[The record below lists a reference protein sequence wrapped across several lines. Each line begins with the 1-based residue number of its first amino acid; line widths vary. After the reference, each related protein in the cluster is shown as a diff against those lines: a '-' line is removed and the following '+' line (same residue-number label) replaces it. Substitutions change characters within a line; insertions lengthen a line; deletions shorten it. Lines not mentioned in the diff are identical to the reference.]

1 MNFGFTEEQTL
12 LREQLR
18 RFFDKQCPIT
28 ETRKIMEAREGFSR
42 ELWQEMAKLGW
53 LSLIVPEEN
62 DGLGLGWIELLVMLE
77 ESGRTLFPS
86 PIISHMLAITAI
98 VEAGSAAQKQKY
110 LPAMAEGTLIGSVAL
125 FDEANHYTADA
136 ILLEEKH
143 LEGKENGSLVL
154 NGKKHFVND
163 AQAADLFVVAYK
175 GSNKNL
181 AFAIVEKASKGLS
194 ISANGCFDKTK
205 REATLKFDNVKV
217 ANDNILATSDALT
230 LLNYLLDCGAVA
242 VTAETIGVAE
252 AAHKITV
259 NYANERTQFGSVIGR
274 YQGVK
279 HPLADMFV
287 DIESFK
293 SLCYF
298 AAWCVANDRKQLP
311 RYSSMAKAYAS
322 EIMPKLGVDCIKL
335 HGAIGYT
342 AEYDIQLFN
351 KRANWMRPAF
361 GDANF
366 HYDRVATF
374 GGI

>member
-18 RFFDKQCPIT
+18 RFFDKQSPIT
-28 ETRKIMEAREGFSR
+28 ETRKIMESKEGFSR
-42 ELWQEMAKLGW
+42 TLWNDMAKLGW
-53 LSLIVPEEN
+53 LSLIVPEEY

-98 VEAGSAAQKQKY
+98 VEAGTEQQKQKF
-110 LPAMAEGTLIGSVAL
+110 LPAMAEGKIIGAVAL
-125 FDEANHYTADA
+125 FDEANHYSADA
-136 ILLEEKH
+136 ITLEA
-143 LEGKENGSLVL
+143 KENGALVL
-154 NGKKHFVND
+154 NGEKHFVND
-163 AQAADLFVVAYK
+163 AQAADLFVVAYRR
-175 GSNKNL
+175 SNKDI
-181 AFAIVEKASKGLS
+181 AFALVEKTSEGLS
-194 ISANGCFDKTK
+194 FANQGCFDKTK
-205 REATLKFDNVKV
+205 REATVKFSNVKIT
-217 ANDNILATSDALT
+217 NDNILSTSKPNE

-298 AAWCVANDRKQLP
+298 AAWCVTNDRAQLT
-311 RYSSMAKAYAS
+311 RYASMAKAYAS
-322 EIMPKLGVDCIKL
+322 DIMPKLGVNCIKL

-366 HYDRVATF
+366 HYDRIAIL

>member
-1 MNFGFTEEQTL
+1 MNFGFTEEQQL

-18 RFFDKQCPIT
+18 RFFDDQSPLS
-28 ETRKIMEAREGFSR
+28 ETRKLMASKEGFSK
-42 ELWQEMAKLGW
+42 ELWLEMAKLGW

-62 DGLGLGWIELLVMLE
+62 DGLGLGWIELLVLLE

-98 VEAGSAAQKQKY
+98 VEAGSEQQKQKY
-110 LPAMAEGTLIGSVAL
+110 LPGMADGSSIGCVAL
-125 FDEANHYTADA
+125 FDEANHFSSESVLLKAQAGDKL
-136 ILLEEKH
+136 ILD
-143 LEGKENGSLVL
+143 GQ
-154 NGKKHFVND
+154 KHFVSD
-163 AQAADLFVVAYK
+163 AQAADIVVATYRNND
-175 GSNKNL
+175 GGIGL
-181 AFAIVEKASKGLS
+181 AVVEMQEAG
-194 ISANGCFDKTK
+194 ISLVRNGGFDQTK
-205 REATLKFDNVKV
+205 RESTLNFENVAL
-217 ANDNILATSDALT
+217 ANDAVLSSADSVEVVEY
-230 LLNYLLDCGAVA
+230 LLNCGAVA

-259 NYANERTQFGSVIGR
+259 DYANERTQFNSVIGR

-298 AAWCVANDRKQLP
+298 AAWCVGNDRDQLP
-311 RYSSMAKAYAS
+311 RYASMAKAYAS
-322 EIMPKLGVDCIKL
+322 EIMPELGTNCIKL

-342 AEYDIQLFN
+342 AEYDIQLFY
-351 KRANWMRPAF
+351 KRAKWMRPAF

-366 HYDRVATF
+366 HYDRVATL

>member
-28 ETRKIMEAREGFSR
+28 ETRKIMEVREGFSR

-110 LPAMAEGTLIGSVAL
+110 LPAMAEGKLIGSVAL

-136 ILLEEKH
+136 ILLE
-143 LEGKENGSLVL
+143 GKENGNLVL

-181 AFAIVEKASKGLS
+181 AFAIVEKASEGLS

>member
-18 RFFDKQCPIT
+18 RFFDKQGSIT
-28 ETRKIMEAREGFSR
+28 ETRKIMESKEGFSR
-42 ELWQEMAKLGW
+42 ELWDDMTKLGW
-53 LSLIVPEEN
+53 LSLIVPEAY

-98 VEAGSAAQKQKY
+98 VEAGSEAQKQKY
-110 LPAMAEGTLIGSVAL
+110 LPAMAEGKLIGSIAL
-125 FDEANHYTADA
+125 FDEANHYTSDA
-136 ILLEEKH
+136 ILLE
-143 LEGKENGSLVL
+143 GKEQGALVL
-154 NGKKHFVND
+154 NGEKHFVND
-163 AQAADLFVVAYK
+163 AQAADIFVVAYRRTHK
-175 GSNKNL
+175 EIG
-181 AFAIVEKASKGLS
+181 FALVEKTSEGLS
-194 ISANGCFDKTK
+194 VSKQGCFDKTK
-205 REATLKFDNVKV
+205 REATLKFENVKV
-217 ANDNILATSDALT
+217 ENANILASDNANE

-252 AAHKITV
+252 AAHKITID
-259 NYANERTQFGSVIGR
+259 YANERTQFGSVIGR

-298 AAWCVANDRKQLP
+298 AAWCVSNDRKQLS
-311 RYSSMAKAYAS
+311 RYASMAKAYAS
-322 EIMPKLGVDCIKL
+322 EIMPKLGVNCIKL

-366 HYDRVATF
+366 HYDRVATL